1 MKIISFANSPA
12 QPFWSA
18 QIQALAPWI
27 SRLKNSLGHTAKLP
41 STLCRLET
49 LRRPAVAG
57 VPIASNDSSFDS
69 ELLLRRHSECQLL
82 PSASKIS
89 LRVVRE
95 SDSTIQPDCAGRM
108 VISGRMADVCAELDR
123 MVLRNIAASAES

>member
-18 QIQALAPWI
+18 QVQALAPWI

-41 STLCRLET
+41 AALCRLET
-49 LRRPAVAG
+49 LRRPTLAG
-57 VPIASNDSSFDS
+57 VPIASNDSIFDS
-69 ELLLRRHSECQLL
+69 ELPLRRYAECQLL

-95 SDSTIQPDCAGRM
+95 SDSAIQPDCAGRM

-123 MVLRNIAASAES
+123 MVLRNTAISAES